1 MFLAPGGA
9 MAQADL
15 SWPSANLPF
24 RNRCEKIPMRH
35 MALCVVT
42 WFLAHE
48 EFIWRLYAT
57 DRSFEKRNHC
67 GIHRGAEEEQSVC

>member
-24 RNRCEKIPMRH
+24 RNRCEKNHAPYGFMCRY
-35 MALCVVT
+35 VV
-42 WFLAHE
+42 F
-48 EFIWRLYAT
+48 
-57 DRSFEKRNHC
+57 
-67 GIHRGAEEEQSVC
+67 GA